1 MITVGIRELKN
12 NLSYY
17 LRGVKKG
24 RPVTITERG
33 QSVAVLMPAETPTD
47 ASLARELSRKGI
59 GTWKGGEAVPVRRS
73 LKASRFRKSL
83 LKNGV
88 DSLRSSCANRAA
100 KR

>member
-33 QSVAVLMPAETPTD
+33 QSVAILMPAETPAD

-59 GTWKGGEAVPVRRS
+59 GTWKGGKPRGGSRSVVIKGKPVSQIVVDERR
-73 LKASRFRKSL
+73 
-83 LKNGV
+83 
-88 DSLRSSCANRAA
+88 
-100 KR
+100 